1 MEYDKLPRK
10 TVFIYSIGSIS
21 NTLLAGIFTLMY
33 VNFFWNYLGLKQIWF
48 VIGQV
53 IYATVNA
60 LNDPITGNISD
71 HTNKEKWGSRRLIY
85 IKWFGPLWAIF
96 FFLMWFPWSY
106 DNQIII
112 FLHFVISICVFDT
125 FLSLIV
131 GLYMSLMSEMTDNM
145 EMRYK
150 LSFFS
155 NITMAVAGIPVIF
168 AQSIF
173 DISFQLFQ
181 IFNGIVAII
190 SIILFIIAVKYLHER
205 PELKLEHEYTLIEG
219 MKDVLKSR
227 AFLTRTCYIFFG
239 NIARSMSFS
248 FVFAFIIILGTGP
261 LIPFFFMVVTMGVGF
276 FSQVL
281 YMRVEPTWGMRKSIL
296 VFKTALI
303 CSNLISFMIVLNTN
317 APAIIWIC
325 LAFSSIFNGFN
336 VFDFALLTV
345 AIDEDELKHGTR
357 RESIFQGT
365 SSLIFKPADSIGP
378 IIATG
383 VLTFYGFA
391 TGSMI
396 QSATAIIGIKLL
408 LFIIPSIMHA
418 ISLIFIYLFPYHG
431 EKYEKLRLDLKE
443 LHVQKK
449 SKYEYIKIKED
460 K

>member
-21 NTLLAGIFTLMY
+21 STLLAGIFLLMY
-33 VNFFWNYLGLKQIWF
+33 VNFFWNYLGLNQTWF
-48 VIGQV
+48 IIGQI

-71 HTNKEKWGSRRLIY
+71 HTDKEKWGSRRLIY

-96 FFLMWFPWSY
+96 FFFMWFPWSY

-112 FLHFVISICVFDT
+112 FLQFVISICVFDT

-131 GLYMSLMSEMTDNM
+131 GLYMSLMSEMTDSM

-150 LSFFS
+150 LSFYS
-155 NITMAVAGIPVIF
+155 GITTAVIAVPVIF
-168 AQSIF
+168 AQSLF
-173 DISFQLFQ
+173 DISIQLFQ
-181 IFNGIVAII
+181 IFNGVIAII
-190 SIILFIIAVKYLHER
+190 SIILYIIVVKNLHER

-227 AFLTRTCYIFFG
+227 SFLTRTFYNFCG
-239 NIARSMSFS
+239 NIASAMGLSFL
-248 FVFAFIIILGTGP
+248 FAYIIILGSGP
-261 LIPFFFMVVTMGVGF
+261 FIPMIYLLITMPIGF

-281 YMRVEPTWGMRKSIL
+281 YMKLEPKWGMRKTIL
-296 VFKTALI
+296 YLKSALI
-303 CSNLISFMIVLNTN
+303 VSNLISFIIVLSTDL
-317 APAIIWIC
+317 PIIVWIC
-325 LAFSSIFNGFN
+325 LAFSSLFGGFGVFN
-336 VFDFALLTV
+336 FALLTV
-345 AIDEDELKHGTR
+345 AIDEDELLHGTR

-378 IIATG
+378 IIATSI
-383 VLTFYGFA
+383 LTFYGFA
-391 TGSMI
+391 TGSAI

-408 LFIIPSIMHA
+408 LFVIPSILHA

-431 EKYEKLRLDLKE
+431 EKYEKLQSDLKGLHIKKKQEYE
-443 LHVQKK
+443 LK
-449 SKYEYIKIKED
+449 
-460 K
+460 